1 MKIKAASK
9 VSTLYDQSLREI
21 IKISSS
27 ESPTPGGGSISAIAA
42 TLGLAMAAMVCNL
55 TIGKDKYKDIESQV
69 TGYLAAAEG
78 LTGKLIEL
86 TEEDIKIFNKLM
98 SAYRMP
104 GIAEEEKKLRK
115 NAVQQALKGATE
127 VPMEIA
133 RACLQALQV
142 TNKLSEIG
150 NKAAI
155 SDAGVAA
162 VMIEAALHGVLLN
175 VDINTPAIKDRN
187 YTDRI
192 LAEKEKMMEEAGK
205 LKDQALAVVR
215 ERIKS

>member
-1 MKIKAASK
+1 MG
-9 VSTLYDQSLREI
+9 TLYDQSLREI
-21 IKISSS
+21 IELSSS
-27 ESPTPGGGSISAIAA
+27 KSPTPGGGSISAIAA

-55 TIGKDKYKDIESQV
+55 TIGKDKYKDVECQV
-69 TGYLAAAEG
+69 MGYLATAEG
-78 LTGKLIEL
+78 LTGKLMEL

-104 GIAEEEKKLRK
+104 RTTEEENESRK
-115 NAVQQALKGATE
+115 SAVQEALKGATE
-127 VPMEIA
+127 IPMEIA
-133 RACLQALQV
+133 RVCLQALQV
-142 TNKLSEIG
+142 TGKLSEIG

-175 VDINTPAIKDRN
+175 VDINTPLIKDRAF
-187 YTDRI
+187 TDRT
-192 LAEKEKMMEEAGK
+192 LAEKEKMLEEAGK

-215 ERIKS
+215 ERIGG